1 MTKPFLDAR
10 QCFIMKNFV
19 LWIIMG
25 LISVSICLAADPLTG
40 KGLVMP
46 VEFRA
51 GNVLTAVGKL
61 EYTGDSL
68 EIVEFT
74 AGASG
79 RVLVAPYIY
88 VIIDKTVLEKGVHR
102 IKGANQNGIIA
113 TGTIDFRDL
122 QNPKVYL
129 TTESGQTIVTI
140 SPEGQKL
147 KGQIVP
153 KIKLGVE

>member
-1 MTKPFLDAR
+1 
-10 QCFIMKNFV
+10 MKSIA
-19 LWIIMG
+19 LYIIIA
-25 LISVSICLAADPLTG
+25 LISASLCLAADPVTG

-74 AGASG
+74 PGTSS

-88 VIIDKTVLEKGVHR
+88 VIIDKSVVEKGVHR
-102 IKGANQNGIIA
+102 IKGANQNGIIS

-122 QNPKVYL
+122 QNPTVSL
-129 TTESGQTIVTI
+129 TTESGQTILNI

-147 KGQIVP
+147 KEQIVP
-153 KIKLGVE
+153 NLKMGMSENNGKCP